1 VRRGRLHRVA
11 DLQAPGLRVHAK
23 QIFKRVEVQMNSFA
37 KFIVGSLL
45 LIFVAAE
52 IYLFRT
58 YWSAIVGAS
67 NFEKAGPIIQSL
79 FTPLVAVVTVLVS
92 FLVINTQF
100 EKNRELEKI
109 KQRLGEVY
117 KRESDA
123 YFRTWAAVSAS
134 YRLLSELQTGILDPN
149 SKTKIDTAFS
159 EAEPNVFVLKD
170 THQDIFYTYWQ
181 RITELVALAD
191 KTANGPPKQ
200 ALWAAHAHALGDL
213 FYQIRD
219 DFRAQYL
226 AS

>member
-1 VRRGRLHRVA
+1 LHRVA
-11 DLQAPGLRVHAK
+11 DLQAAGLRVHAK
-23 QIFKRVEVQMNSFA
+23 QILKRVEVQMNWFA
-37 KFIVGSLL
+37 KLIVAALL
-45 LIFVAAE
+45 LILVAAE

-58 YWSAIVGAS
+58 YWSAIMDAS

-92 FLVINTQF
+92 YLVINTQF
-100 EKNRELEKI
+100 ERNRELEKI

-123 YFRTWAAVSAS
+123 YFKTWAAVSAS
-134 YRLLSELQTGILDPN
+134 YRLLSELQSGTLDPG
-149 SKTKIDTAFS
+149 SKTKIDAAFS
-159 EAEPNVFVLKD
+159 EAEPNAFVLKD
-170 THQDIFYTYWQ
+170 AHQDIFYTYWQ
-181 RITELVALAD
+181 KITELVALAD

-213 FYQIRD
+213 FYKIRD